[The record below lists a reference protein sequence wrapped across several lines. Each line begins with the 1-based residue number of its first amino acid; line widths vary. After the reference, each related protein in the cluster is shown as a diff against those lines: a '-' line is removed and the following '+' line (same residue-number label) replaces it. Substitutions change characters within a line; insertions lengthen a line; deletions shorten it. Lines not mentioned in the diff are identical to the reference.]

1 MRIHLPKKH
10 LADVLGHIERIVPAR
25 SSTPGLNLVHM
36 ALSTETDVS
45 SQWQVSF
52 QGSNMDMDI
61 EAVLNVTTEDGA
73 SPLNGT
79 LHVAVPAHMFGQIV
93 RVLPGELVEL
103 EFSDQEV
110 KISSGSFATSLQQA
124 DASGVPELQF
134 PETYD
139 GLVSAATLTAALG
152 HVRYAA
158 AVAEYQAIFRGVKL
172 ELRDGHSRAIATDGF
187 RLAYYHTESSSGLST
202 DAVIPAKGVDE
213 IGKLLGD
220 GDVRVHLA
228 DSQVSLATGHY
239 RLNVKLMEGTFPDYE
254 RVIPADF
261 VVSMTVD
268 GKQLSDTVRRV
279 ALMADQNANNR
290 VDLFLNDGTL
300 QITAEGGYG
309 RSQEAL
315 TVAQEGSESQIA
327 LAYNAN
333 YLVDALAPV
342 SGDMRVS
349 FSGTTSPSL
358 LSSLQD
364 PSYLAMVVP
373 LRTS

>member
-36 ALSTETDVS
+36 ELTTSAEVS

-61 EAVLNVTTEDGA
+61 EAVLNVSTEDDA
-73 SPLNGT
+73 ALAED
-79 LHVAVPAHMFGQIV
+79 LHVAVPAHVFGQIV

-103 EFSDQEV
+103 DFSEQEV

-124 DASGVPELQF
+124 DASGVPELHF
-134 PETYD
+134 PETYN
-139 GLVSAATLTAALG
+139 GLIPAATLTAALG

-187 RLAYYHTESSSGLST
+187 RLAYYHTDASSGLET

-213 IGKLLGD
+213 MGKLLTE
-220 GDVRVHLA
+220 GDVKVHFD

-290 VDLFLNDGTL
+290 VDLFLNDGSL

-342 SGDMRVS
+342 TGDMRVS